1 MKSRKRIRRKLD
13 NIDEEKNVIMIAII
27 KTNIRLSVGEKKSQ
41 KKRKNKEDKKT
52 ELEKG
57 IITESQMFTLNKFP
71 FYLLTESS

>member
-41 KKRKNKEDKKT
+41 KKM
-52 ELEKG
+52 EK
-57 IITESQMFTLNKFP
+57 
-71 FYLLTESS
+71 